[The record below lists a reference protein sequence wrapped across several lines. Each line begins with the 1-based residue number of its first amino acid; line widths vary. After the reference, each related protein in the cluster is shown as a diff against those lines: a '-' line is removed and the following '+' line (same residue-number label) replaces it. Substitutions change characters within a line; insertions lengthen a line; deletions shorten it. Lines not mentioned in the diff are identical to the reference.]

1 MARGKSGRVVIEIE
15 PELKKELY
23 FALAADDST
32 LKEWFIKKARA
43 YIEYRLDPQLAFNN
57 FVRDEDEE

>member
-1 MARGKSGRVVIEIE
+1 MAKGKSGRVVIEIE

-32 LKEWFIKKARA
+32 LKEWFIKKAKS
-43 YIEYRLDPQLAFNN
+43 YIEYRLNPQLTFNN
-57 FVRDEDEE
+57 FVKDESE